1 MHEVH
6 TFKWVGVPFT
16 SARTRW
22 MFGSQRRFVRRLGVG
37 HVHPEARVLPT
48 DLAYGCHVDAF
59 LEREFLQIDEV

>member
-1 MHEVH
+1 M
-6 TFKWVGVPFT
+6 
-16 SARTRW
+16 
-22 MFGSQRRFVRRLGVG
+22 GVG